1 MAPGTA
7 RRYRVRRQ
15 EEGLARFLHGLGRA
29 AARRHWLVLALWAVL
44 VAGAIVGARASGG
57 ETIDVFSIPGSQ
69 SEESEDLLDEKF
81 PAQAGDSANVV
92 FQATS
97 GALSDDEAEAVV
109 AAQTAL
115 GQLDHVTAATGPA
128 TPNVGSSFVSSDGT
142 IGYIQVHYDET
153 AQELGDDT
161 FSDLQAASQPMVD
174 AGLRV
179 EYGGPVV
186 DYANRVDPG
195 DSDRIGVAVAVVVLL
210 LAFGSVVAM
219 TLPLVTSFA
228 GLSVALSVI
237 TVAAA
242 VTDIGTVAPTLA
254 TMLGLGVGID
264 YSLFI
269 VTRHRQNLAEGLD
282 VEESIG
288 VALATAGQA
297 VVFAG
302 STVVIAIL
310 GLGIA
315 GIPYVT
321 RLGVTAAVTVAIM
334 ILAALTV
341 LPALLGL
348 AGRHIDSL
356 RVPHLRRRRRPARE
370 PVAEATEGAE
380 RTGVASTTQPVRGGA
395 AGEGAGWERWAR
407 FISRHRWPA
416 VILSLAVLLVL
427 ASPVLGMRLGMADD
441 GTDPKST
448 TQRQAYDLLADG
460 FGPGTNGPLLVSLDL
475 KAGDTTTAT
484 AVQQAVGQQSDV
496 AEAGPPQTNQDGDAA
511 VIVVVPKTAPDS
523 SATNDLVTS
532 LRDDVLPDAISGTG
546 ARAYVGGSTATFIDL
561 ADRIASRLLL
571 FIGTV
576 IALSFVLLMIV
587 FRSILVPLKAA
598 IMNLLSIG
606 ASYGVVVAI
615 FQWGW
620 QKNLVGLDETVP
632 IVAFVPMMMF
642 AILFGLSMDYEVF
655 LLSRIREDFQRTG
668 DNLSSVVHGLAST
681 ARVISS
687 AALIMISVFLA
698 FVPNPDPTVKML
710 GLGLAVAVFVDAT
723 IVRLVLVPATM
734 ELLGPANWWL
744 PRWLDRILP
753 RIEIE

>member
-1 MAPGTA
+1 M
-7 RRYRVRRQ
+7 
-15 EEGLARFLHGLGRA
+15 ARFLGRLGRA
-29 AARRHWLVLALWAVL
+29 AARRHWVVLALAAVA
-44 VAGAIVGARASGG
+44 VAGFVVWASTSGG
-57 ETIDVFSIPGSQ
+57 ETVDAFSVPGS
-69 SEESEDLLDEKF
+69 ESKASADLLDDKF
-81 PAQAGDSANVV
+81 PSEAGDSANVV
-92 FQATS
+92 FQAHS
-97 GALSDDEAEAVV
+97 GKITDSDNAAAIAQAQAALADLDD
-109 AAQTAL
+109 
-115 GQLDHVTAATGPA
+115 VTAVTGPA
-128 TPNVGSSFVSSDGT
+128 TPNLSPAFESSDGT
-142 IGYIQVHYDET
+142 IGYIQVQYSKS
-153 AQELGDDT
+153 AQELPGDT
-161 FSDLQAASQPMVD
+161 FDDIEKASKPLVD

-195 DSDRIGVAVAVVVLL
+195 DSDRVGVAVAVVVLL
-210 LAFGSVVAM
+210 IAFGSVVAM
-219 TLPLVTSFA
+219 TLPLVTSFV
-228 GLSVALSVI
+228 GLAVALSII
-237 TVAAA
+237 TLVAGL
-242 VTDIGTVAPTLA
+242 TDIGTVAPTLA

-269 VTRHRQNLAEGLD
+269 VTRHRQNLAEGMEVLP
-282 VEESIG
+282 SIG
-288 VALATAGQA
+288 HALATAGQA
-297 VVFAG
+297 VLFAG

-321 RLGVTAAVTVAIM
+321 RLGLTAAVTVAIM

-348 AGRHIDSL
+348 IGGRIDSL
-356 RVPHLRRRRRPARE
+356 HLPHLRRHRRQPKD
-370 PVAEATEGAE
+370 AE
-380 RTGVASTTQPVRGGA
+380 A
-395 AGEGAGWERWAR
+395 AGEGEGANDAEAQVEGRGWQRWAR
-407 FISRHRWPA
+407 FVSRHRWTA
-416 VILSLAVLLVL
+416 VIVSMVLLLTL
-427 ASPVLGMRLGMADD
+427 AAPVLNMRLGMSDD

-448 TQRQAYDLLADG
+448 TQRQAYDLLATG
-460 FGPGTNGPLLVSLDL
+460 FGPGTNGPLLVALSLHT
-475 KAGDTTTAT
+475 GDTSTPT
-484 AVQQAVGQQSDV
+484 AVQQALAGTSGVD
-496 AEAGPPQTNQDGDAA
+496 EAGPPNINDDKDAA
-511 VIVVVPKTAPDS
+511 VIVVVPTTAPDS
-523 SATNDLVTS
+523 PKTDDLVQK
-532 LRDDVLPDAISGTG
+532 LRDDVLPEAVSGTG
-546 ARAYVGGSTATFIDL
+546 ATAYVGGSTATFIDL
-561 ADRIASRLLL
+561 GDRIASRLLL
-571 FIGTV
+571 FIGAV

-606 ASYGVVVAI
+606 ASYGVVVAV

-620 QKNLVGLDETVP
+620 VKGLVGLDETVP

-655 LLSRIREDFQRTG
+655 LLSRIREEYQRTG
-668 DNLSSVVHGLAST
+668 DNLDSVVHGLAST
-681 ARVISS
+681 GRVISS

-710 GLGLAVAVFVDAT
+710 GLGLAVAVLVDAT